1 MNSKLQLTVLDI
13 QNKFIVYSSP
23 VDDFEH
29 IFTEWGACYIL
40 TSNNEIWHLDEKDLQ
55 SKLNLLFKKN
65 LYDVAI
71 RIAKKQQYDSD
82 SLSDIFRQYGD
93 HLYAK
98 GDYGSAVEQYIKTI
112 GCLEP
117 SYVIRRFLSS
127 QHINHLT
134 SYLQALHRQGYA
146 SGDHTTLLL
155 NCFTRLD
162 EPEQLA
168 NFLKA
173 SDRELDFDVDVA
185 IQVCRTASIDQA
197 LELAKKHGK
206 HDLCLKILLEDM
218 KEHKQG
224 LDYIESLEFEDAT
237 KYMSIYGTILLE
249 IIPKESTEFLKK
261 LCTDYHPKYKPLI
274 DIQMHNSVDRAN
286 PEDYIHLFHD
296 NSGYLIEFLEC
307 LIKVLTVCDTL
318 VYNTLLEQY
327 LQLWA
332 SDNSLEAIRDRIL
345 EILRHTDSSYDEHH
359 ILVLCHTYK
368 FYPGMLYLYEKTKML
383 VRS

>member
-1 MNSKLQLTVLDI
+1 M
-13 QNKFIVYSSP
+13 FSSP

-112 GCLEP
+112 GSIEP

-127 QHINHLT
+127 QHIDHLT

-185 IQVCRTASIDQA
+185 IQVCRTVSIDQA

-218 KEHKQG
+218 KKFDQG
-224 LDYIESLEFEDAT
+224 LDYIESLEFDDAM
-237 KYMSIYGTILLE
+237 KYVSAYGTILLE
-249 IIPKESTEFLKK
+249 IMPKESTDFLKK
-261 LCTDYHPKYKPLI
+261 LCTDYHPKNKSLI
-274 DIQMHNSVDRAN
+274 DIQLQNNIDYAN

-296 NSGYLIEFLEC
+296 NSEYLIEFLEC
-307 LIKVLTVCDTL
+307 LVKTRTACDTL

-327 LQLWA
+327 LQKWA
-332 SDNSLEAIRDRIL
+332 RNNTLDITKERIL
-345 EILRHTDSSYDEHH
+345 EIMKDNNASYDEHH

-368 FYPGMLYLYEKTKML
+368 FYPGMLYLYEKTKMFVTNIL
-383 VRS
+383 LCTNLNCSFLIYL